1 MQKIYIMDKI
11 GESECRSW
19 LDGKK
24 IILNAPTGTGKTTF
38 IIERILRLCQEKN
51 KKALVLCNRRLLRE
65 QYGVDLAARYARYAE
80 LSEVVEV
87 RTYQEM
93 AKKLEF
99 ESGIKNILD
108 DFDVVIFDEVHFFY
122 ADSDFNGMGT
132 YILLLELIRQSY
144 YKTVIMV
151 TATLDEVLPL
161 IEKTYSQCE
170 KKLELE
176 CDRSFG
182 MELVHY
188 SYQRNIYDFGYLADY
203 SRFSCYFVEDVETLA
218 SEIAK
223 SEKKSV
229 IFIDDKTKAESFKK
243 LLMEK
248 GKLPTEEV
256 FLLNANV
263 LDEKLG
269 DRVIRTLTMANR
281 VLPKVLI
288 TTSVLDNGV
297 SIHDPDVGNIV
308 LATESKLSFLQMI
321 GRLRSES
328 TENCRLY
335 IYPRASDYYE
345 KRLQQYEEKM
355 RAYKKLTEDVERAGS
370 QEVSLLYRGW
380 YGNDEKGEFLRNA
393 LILTKEETEYFNE
406 KFQPI
411 CIKGWGFLLTV
422 NAFAMEKTGN
432 LLLATKEFLRLSYTE
447 SKKIAIRQIA
457 WIGKTEDELHYVESS
472 YKKEREEELIT
483 ALLEIKNFTNGQLRN
498 KKNEISREFRKDL
511 LSDIVTKTASFS
523 TEKLKRICEQY
534 QLELIEGSAED
545 KTKRYTVERKQ

>member
-1 MQKIYIMDKI
+1 MQKIYITDKI
-11 GESECRSW
+11 SESECHRW

-24 IILNAPTGTGKTTF
+24 IIFNAPTGTGKTTF
-38 IIERILRLCQEKN
+38 ICERILPLCQEKN

-65 QYGVDLAARYARYAE
+65 QYGVDLATKYTRYAE
-80 LSEVVEV
+80 LCEVVEV

-93 AKKLEF
+93 AQKLEI
-99 ESGIKNILD
+99 ESGIKNILE

-132 YILLLELIRQSY
+132 YILLQELIRESY

-176 CDRSFG
+176 CGRNRGVVLAD
-182 MELVHY
+182 Y
-188 SYQRNIYDFGYLADY
+188 AYQRHIYNFDYLTDY

-248 GKLPTEEV
+248 GKLPTAEV

-263 LDEKLG
+263 LEENPG

-335 IYPRASDYYE
+335 IYPRTTTYYE
-345 KRLQQYEEKM
+345 KRVQQYEE
-355 RAYKKLTEDVERAGS
+355 RIRTYEKLAGEIKRIGS

-393 LILTKEETEYFNE
+393 LILTKEETEYFSE
-406 KFQPI
+406 EFQPI
-411 CIKGWGFLLTV
+411 RIKGWGFLLTV

-432 LLLATKEFLRLSYTE
+432 LLHAMKEFLMLSYVDP
-447 SKKIAIRQIA
+447 KGVAIRQIA

-483 ALLEIKNFTNGQLRN
+483 ALLEIKNFTHGQLRN